1 MWSRPMNIIY
11 TACKA
16 YLIVVS
22 LRCKEYSSFFIVPL
36 TFIELEYKKSW
47 NVLYLS
53 RQPFFLIPLSTWM
66 FLWTTKWNQNKYF
79 QYKQTTT
86 MCYIWTAVLY
96 HWYKTVVKG
105 YSVLI
110 LFICFFF
117 PITFFRRPHKIIR
130 GTLNDNKLSILDI
143 VQIFLFR

>member
-1 MWSRPMNIIY
+1 MNIIY

-16 YLIVVS
+16 YLIFVS
-22 LRCKEYSSFFIVPL
+22 LRCKEYSSFLIVPL

-53 RQPFFLIPLSTWM
+53 RQPFFLIPIYLLVDI
-66 FLWTTKWNQNKYF
+66 LWTTKWNYYKYF
-79 QYKQTTT
+79 QNKQTTT

-96 HWYKTVVKG
+96 HWYTTVVKG

-110 LFICFFF
+110 WFICFFF

-130 GTLNDNKLSILDI
+130 GTLNELSILDI